1 MGKCRDAADD
11 FPLSGHVLKAEQLT
25 GGGGGEARGPARRRR
40 PVRLVPA
47 GRAGGRG
54 HPGRCSAVLAEA
66 GAL

>member
-11 FPLSGHVLKAEQLT
+11 FPLSGRVLKAEQLT

-40 PVRLVPA
+40 WVRLVPA

-54 HPGRCSAVLAEA
+54 HPGLCSAVLAEA